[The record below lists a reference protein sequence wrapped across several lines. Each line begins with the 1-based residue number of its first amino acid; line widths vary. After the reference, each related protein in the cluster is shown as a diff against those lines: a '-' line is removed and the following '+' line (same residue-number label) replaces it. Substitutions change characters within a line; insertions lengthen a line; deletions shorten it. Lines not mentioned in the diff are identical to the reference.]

1 LFFEEAGSN
10 PVFQTSWVQGE
21 ALVTR
26 GGRKMGTKFCWGT
39 GGDSGAALAGLA
51 AVFNN
56 PQTFDCLPYVHNFTP
71 SGDTVLTGFFIP
83 AYRMHFDYLD
93 DRGVTNTEKAK
104 AYFLAQRDKKQVN
117 P

>member
-1 LFFEEAGSN
+1 
-10 PVFQTSWVQGE
+10 
-21 ALVTR
+21 
-26 GGRKMGTKFCWGT
+26 MGTKFCWGT